1 MFSGLHNFCT
11 ILNILP
17 NFAHLTQFGTFMH
30 YLIFFALFFFKFCK
44 ILHIFNNFAHFALI
58 VHFHKN
64 STFCTNLHI
73 IHNFAYFAKFCINL
87 LIVNNCSNWLKEMVE
102 FSKKID
108 QGGAKSGQYLH
119 PIYITSVWVHSVHV
133 LKMNIAITTTKII
146 KKGKQKMRKMAVI
159 WLVLSLVD
167 VLWRWDSYNMNI
179 YWHLWFGPISSNFLY
194 LELSFG
200 ENSFLSLTRCIRGTN

>member
-73 IHNFAYFAKFCINL
+73 FHKILHKFAYCAKIFKLVKWMAKILFSYNGL
-87 LIVNNCSNWLKEMVE
+87 FQQENWPGWG
-102 FSKKID
+102 KI
-108 QGGAKSGQYLH
+108 GAIPP

-146 KKGKQKMRKMAVI
+146 KKGKQKIRKISII
-159 WLVLSLVD
+159 WLVMSLGY
-167 VLWRWDSYNMNI
+167 VLWHWD
-179 YWHLWFGPISSNFLY
+179 
-194 LELSFG
+194 
-200 ENSFLSLTRCIRGTN
+200 